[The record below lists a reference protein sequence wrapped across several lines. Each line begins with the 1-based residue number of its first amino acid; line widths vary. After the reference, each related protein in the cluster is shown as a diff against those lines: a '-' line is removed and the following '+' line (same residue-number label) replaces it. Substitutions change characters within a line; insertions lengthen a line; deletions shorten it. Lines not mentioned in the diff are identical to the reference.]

1 MDLTDEELEALK
13 QMRADY
19 EPQLT
24 NDELELIKIY
34 RKLTTNEQCVVMR
47 EMKAREYLNDNGIS
61 KGDL

>member
-1 MDLTDEELEALK
+1 MDLTEEELEATKML
-13 QMRADY
+13 REEY

-34 RKLTTNEQCVVMR
+34 RKFTKVEQCVVMR

>member
-34 RKLTTNEQCVVMR
+34 RKLTVVEQTVVMR
-47 EMKAREYLNDNGIS
+47 DMRAREYLNKES
-61 KGDL
+61 K

>member
-24 NDELELIKIY
+24 ADELELIKIY
-34 RKLTTNEQCVVMR
+34 RKFTKVEQCVVMR

>member
-34 RKLTTNEQCVVMR
+34 RKLTTIEKCIVMR
-47 EMKAREYLNDNGIS
+47 DMKAREYLN
-61 KGDL
+61 KE

>member
-1 MDLTDEELEALK
+1 MDLTNEELEATRIL
-13 QMRADY
+13 REEY

-24 NDELELIKIY
+24 ADELELIKIY
-34 RKLTTNEQCVVMR
+34 RKFTKVEQCVVMR

>member
-34 RKLTTNEQCVVMR
+34 RKLTKVEQTVVMR
-47 EMKAREYLNDNGIS
+47 DMKARDYLN
-61 KGDL
+61 KE

>member
-34 RKLTTNEQCVVMR
+34 RKLTPVEQCVVMR
-47 EMKAREYLNDNGIS
+47 DMKAREYLN
-61 KGDL
+61 KE

>member
-34 RKLTTNEQCVVMR
+34 RKLTTIEKCVVMR
-47 EMKAREYLNDNGIS
+47 DMKAREYLNKES
-61 KGDL
+61 K

>member
-1 MDLTDEELEALK
+1 MDLIDEELEALK

-34 RKLTTNEQCVVMR
+34 RKLTTIEKCVVMR
-47 EMKAREYLNDNGIS
+47 DMKARDYLNKES
-61 KGDL
+61 K